1 MIMTSYF
8 INIGIFTSAVLLL
21 VATIS
26 KSMLIMFI
34 ALILAVMTQTLY
46 RKKYPRKNKSF
57 RELLDERSEKH

>member
-1 MIMTSYF
+1 MTSYF

-34 ALILAVMTQTLY
+34 ALILAVMTQTFY

>member
-1 MIMTSYF
+1 MTSYF
-8 INIGIFTSAVLLL
+8 INIGIFTSAALLL

-46 RKKYPRKNKSF
+46 RKKYPRKK
-57 RELLDERSEKH
+57 